1 MIRWWKFNLVGV
13 AGMEVQLAALWT
25 LVHLWRVSDL
35 LAIVLA
41 VETALLHNFVWHE
54 LWTWRTTAGPGRYKR
69 LLRFHLTSGVLSI
82 PSNALLTGIFRQS
95 LGLPLLLANL
105 AAISVTSVINFAL
118 ASKWVFRGIN
128 GGDFDLPR

>member
-1 MIRWWKFNLVGV
+1 V
-13 AGMEVQLAALWT
+13 EVQPGGRGWSGGSISRLWT

-35 LAIVLA
+35 LGIVLA
-41 VETALLHNFVWHE
+41 VEIALLHNFVWHE
-54 LWTWRTTAGPGRYKR
+54 VWTWQTATAPGRYKR

-82 PSNALLTGIFRQS
+82 ASNALFTWIFRQS

-118 ASKWVFRGIN
+118 VSRWVFRGSN
-128 GGDFDLPR
+128 GGELDLPR